1 MCVKLK
7 LSSLPRL
14 GRDASLIIVASGISA
29 VSFFGIQML
38 LKVLYILRL
47 GHGPEYVGLFGA
59 VSAFVYM
66 AMGLPSGALGSRF
79 GTRRIMLIGGFI
91 TMVGMALLPMTEWMP
106 GWAQD
111 AWPFVSQVVLT
122 AGWSMFNVNMV
133 PALMAGT
140 TPDTRNGAYALG
152 NAVRSMGTFVGTFVG
167 GALPGA
173 FGSVLNQAL
182 DAPAPYRY
190 ALWVGAALCMFSLI
204 PLVMIGKVESHV
216 SRQQAAG
223 RGPFPVLPI
232 GLMVGYVLIRH
243 AGWATCQAFYNAYL
257 DTDLHLSASSIGLIT
272 GIGQALS
279 MVAALMTPRLAARRS
294 NGWTLVMTTLGTA
307 VFLLPLALVPHWTA
321 AAVGRV
327 GILIMSAV
335 WMPALQVFQM
345 ELVDSQWRSLAYGAV
360 AMAMGMGFGS
370 TSFGGGYLVAAAGY
384 RSLFLMGVAL
394 SVVAAAVMW
403 GILRC
408 QSSTAT
414 AEA

>member
-1 MCVKLK
+1 MYVKLK
-7 LSSLPRL
+7 LGSLPRL
-14 GRDASLIIVASGISA
+14 PRDAKLIVVASGLSA

-66 AMGLPSGALGSRF
+66 GMGLPSGALGTRF
-79 GTRRIMLIGGFI
+79 GTRTIMLIGGF
-91 TMVGMALLPMTEWMP
+91 TTVVGMALLPMTESVP
-106 GWAQD
+106 AWAQD

-152 NAVRSMGTFVGTFVG
+152 NAIRSMGTFVGTFVG

-173 FGSVLNQAL
+173 FGSFLHQTL
-182 DAPAPYRY
+182 EAPAPYRY
-190 ALWVGAALCMFSLI
+190 ALWVGAALCMFSLV
-204 PLVMIGKVESHV
+204 PLVMVGKVESHV
-216 SRQQAAG
+216 SRQQTAG

-257 DTDLHLSASSIGLIT
+257 DTDLHMSASSIGLIT
-272 GIGQALS
+272 GVGQALS

-307 VFLLPLALVPHWTA
+307 VFLLPLVLVPHWTA

-327 GILIMSAV
+327 GILVMSAV

-370 TSFGGGYLVAAAGY
+370 TSFGGGYLIAAAGY
-384 RSLFLMGVAL
+384 RSLFLLGVGL

-403 GILRC
+403 GILRR
-408 QSSTAT
+408 QSSMAT
-414 AEA
+414 ADA